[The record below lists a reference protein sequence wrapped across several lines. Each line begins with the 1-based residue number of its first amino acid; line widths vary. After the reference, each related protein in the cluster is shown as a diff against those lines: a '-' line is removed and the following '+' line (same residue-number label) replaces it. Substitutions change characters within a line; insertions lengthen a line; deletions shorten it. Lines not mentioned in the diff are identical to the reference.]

1 MCFVQISQQKSINS
15 YGAMTGWSLRCTVS
29 VLPVRQNSTV
39 KLYVLYTLAF
49 ESIAITF
56 RLTNLSNSMEFCY
69 SSQLTVALLS
79 KKVTAS
85 SKTIISITVFTQV
98 RHSMISFYILK
109 IIYLKFILLSSSL
122 RA

>member
-1 MCFVQISQQKSINS
+1 MK
-15 YGAMTGWSLRCTVS
+15 R
-29 VLPVRQNSTV
+29 V
-39 KLYVLYTLAF
+39 KLTYITLAL

-79 KKVTAS
+79 KKGTAS
-85 SKTIISITVFTQV
+85 SETRISIAVLTQA
-98 RHSMISFYILK
+98 RHSIISFYILK
-109 IIYLKFILLSSSL
+109 IIYLKSILISSSL